1 MQTPT
6 SQRTLWEVRL
16 KCKKKYALL
25 IYRILKQND
34 NISLISLFD
43 CYSQIPKH
51 LKFLLEKTSKGKE
64 DRR

>member
-1 MQTPT
+1 MRGETEMQ
-6 SQRTLWEVRL
+6 
-16 KCKKKYALL
+16 KKKYAPL

-51 LKFLLEKTSKGKE
+51 LKFLLEKHPKAKRIE
-64 DRR
+64 DR